1 MPLDLN
7 NPKVLEAIKW
17 HSGQAILFDL
27 PLKAHQIV
35 LSLSRFLVAAPVE
48 RAEMESEYQKV
59 LNQMKFIAL
68 PFLKEADI
76 LELIQYNLA
85 LIFEMPDYDLLG
97 KMKTK
102 LMTIPVF
109 EERDTLKKKIK
120 EVVLLNDQILTDEI
134 LLSEGKKIKGTVK
147 NWLTDYNRTMGF
159 EKVSALKLSEYLINV
174 PNTKILSE
182 KSRKKL
188 EYLLKFYERLKYS
201 SLELEGIEELVI
213 FNVEGELD
221 VYENGRIE
229 RIGRKEKD
237 ILKQLESLE
246 AVGEIKTEIEARYKG
261 FEREAKEVEEER
273 VKILKIT
280 AGDFRKLA
288 NELLKIITVAPGKAP
303 NKIKTE
309 AILSVLAEK
318 GQLEN
323 LLEEKKINEMMVDYF
338 REKGKALDLEGFKVN
353 PKAPQY
359 VSAFLQHI
367 LKDKVGMSEDESGR
381 LGMQLFNLLKKS
393 GKDDKYKG
401 LVYFDLEKKEFSW
414 YNF

>member
-174 PNTKILSE
+174 PNTKTLSE

-221 VYENGRIE
+221 VYEDGRIE

-318 GQLEN
+318 GRLEN
-323 LLEEKKINEMMVDYF
+323 LLEEKKINEMMVAYF
-338 REKGKALDLEGFKVN
+338 REKGRASDLEGFKVN